1 MRGPGLP
8 DQASART
15 AAQRETLLY
24 FVMLR
29 QIEADS
35 PALREAFARLAQA
48 ASEALG
54 WDPSTIVLDWLE
66 GELRTLRTASQPHS
80 PTGAVLMGAAV
91 ALAKALKQ

>member
-1 MRGPGLP
+1 MLDEARER
-8 DQASART
+8 SA

-35 PALREAFARLAQA
+35 PVLREAFARLAQA

-66 GELRTLRTASQPHS
+66 GELRTLRTAGQPHS
-80 PTGAVLMGAAV
+80 PTGAQLMSAAV

>member
-1 MRGPGLP
+1 MP
-8 DQASART
+8 DDADPRT

-66 GELRTLRTASQPHS
+66 SELRTLQAAGRPHS
-80 PTGAVLMGAAV
+80 PTGAQLMSAAV
-91 ALAKALKQ
+91 ALAKTLRQ